1 MILTGPQI
9 TRCVADGTITIDPFD
24 PASVNPNSYNYRLG
38 DTLLVSRDEVFDAA
52 RSPTW
57 KEFEIP
63 EEGFTLRAGRLY
75 LASTLETIGS
85 SEYVTS
91 LIGRSSLGRLGLF
104 LQVTADLGHV
114 GAVHRWTL
122 ELHAVQPLRIY
133 RGMRIGQ
140 VSFWESRGSVLRYV
154 GRYSDF
160 SVPTPNLGGLVTT
173 GRPA

>member
-9 TRCVADGTITIDPFD
+9 ARCVANGTITIDPFD
-24 PASVNPNSYNYRLG
+24 PDSVNPNSYNYRLG
-38 DTLLVSRDEVFDAA
+38 DTLLRSRDEVFDAA
-52 RSPTW
+52 RTPAW
-57 KEFEIP
+57 EELQIP
-63 EEGFTLRAGRLY
+63 DEGFTLRAGRLY

-85 SEYVTS
+85 SRYVTS

-104 LQVTADLGHV
+104 LQVTADLGHI

-133 RGMRIGQ
+133 KGMRIGQ
-140 VSFWESRGSVLRYV
+140 VSFWESQGTVRQYF

-160 SVPTPNLGGLVTT
+160 STPTPNLVGAVAR
-173 GRPA
+173 RPTP

>member
-9 TRCVADGTITIDPFD
+9 ARCVANGTITIDPFD
-24 PASVNPNSYNYRLG
+24 PDSVNPNSYNYRLG
-38 DTLLVSRDEVFDAA
+38 DLLLASRDELFDAA
-52 RSPTW
+52 LTPTW
-57 KEFEIP
+57 EALEIP
-63 EEGFTLRAGRLY
+63 DEGFTLRAGRLY

-91 LIGRSSLGRLGLF
+91 LMGRSSLGRLGLF
-104 LQVTADLGHV
+104 LQVTADLGHI

-133 RGMRIGQ
+133 KGMRIGQ
-140 VSFWESRGSVLRYV
+140 VSFWESQGTARQYV

-160 SVPTPNLGGLVTT
+160 STPTPNLGGAVPTRATT
-173 GRPA
+173 